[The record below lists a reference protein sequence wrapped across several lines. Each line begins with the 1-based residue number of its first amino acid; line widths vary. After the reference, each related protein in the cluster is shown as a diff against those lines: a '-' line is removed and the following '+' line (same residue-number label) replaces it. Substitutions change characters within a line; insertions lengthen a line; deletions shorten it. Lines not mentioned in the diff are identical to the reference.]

1 MANPIDRSIINLSV
15 DCVIFGFDEDAND
28 LKVLLI
34 ERGEEPFYGQLA
46 LPGDLI
52 SFDEDIENAAKRV
65 LKQLAGLDNI
75 FLEQL
80 YSFGNLTR
88 HPLGRV
94 VTVAYYA
101 LIKPSDTNLIPAS
114 FAKTAEWRPISDIKE
129 LAFDHFR
136 ILSVALN
143 RLKGK
148 IRYQPIGFNLLPE
161 KFTLSQL
168 QKLYEIILDT
178 DYDKRNFR
186 KKILNMDI
194 LVPLDERQTG
204 VSHRAARL
212 YKFDL
217 DKYEELQARG
227 FNYVL

>member
-65 LKQLAGLDNI
+65 LKELAGLENI

-101 LIKPSDTNLIPAS
+101 LIKPSDTHLVPAS
-114 FAKTAEWRPISDIKE
+114 FAKNAEWRAISDIKE

-168 QKLYEIILDT
+168 QRLYEIILDT

-194 LVPLDERQTG
+194 LIPLDERQTG

-217 DKYEELQARG
+217 DKYEDLQAMG
-227 FNYVL
+227 FNYML

>member
-1 MANPIDRSIINLSV
+1 MANPIDRSIINVSV

-34 ERGEEPFYGQLA
+34 ERGEEPFYGQMA
-46 LPGDLI
+46 LPGDLVKQ
-52 SFDEDIENAAKRV
+52 DEDIDSAAKRV
-65 LKQLAGLDNI
+65 LSELAGLQNI
-75 FLEQL
+75 YLEQL
-80 YSFGNLTR
+80 YTFGNLTR

-101 LIKPSDTNLIPAS
+101 LIKPSDSDLVPAS
-114 FAKTAEWRPISDIKE
+114 FAKSAEWRAISEIKE
-129 LAFDHFR
+129 LAFDHYK
-136 ILSVALN
+136 ILSAALN

-168 QKLYEIILDT
+168 QKLYEVILDT

-186 KKILNMDI
+186 KKILGMDI
-194 LVPLDERQTG
+194 LIPTNERQKG
-204 VSHRAARL
+204 VAHRAARL
-212 YKFDL
+212 YQFDL
-217 DKYEELQARG
+217 DKYEKLSTLG

>member
-1 MANPIDRSIINLSV
+1 MANPIDRKIINVST

-28 LKVLLI
+28 LKVLVI
-34 ERGEEPFYGQLA
+34 ERGEEPFYGQMA
-46 LPGDLI
+46 LPGDLVKQ
-52 SFDEDIENAAKRV
+52 DEDLDSAAKRV
-65 LKQLAGLDNI
+65 LKELAGLEDI

-80 YSFGNLTR
+80 YTFGNLTR

-101 LIKPSDTNLIPAS
+101 LIKPSDSDLVPAS
-114 FAKTAEWRPISDIKE
+114 FAKRAEWRAISDIKE
-129 LAFDHFR
+129 LAFDHYK
-136 ILSVALN
+136 ILSSALN

-168 QKLYEIILDT
+168 QKLYEVILDT

-186 KKILNMDI
+186 KKILGMDI
-194 LVPLDERQTG
+194 LIPTNERQKG
-204 VSHRAARL
+204 VAHRAARL
-212 YKFDL
+212 YEFDL
-217 DKYEELQARG
+217 EKYEKLSTLG

>member
-1 MANPIDRSIINLSV
+1 MANPIDRSIINVST

-34 ERGEEPFYGQLA
+34 ERGEEPFYGQMA
-46 LPGDLI
+46 LPGDLVNQN
-52 SFDEDIENAAKRV
+52 EDIDSSAKRV
-65 LKQLAGLDNI
+65 LRELAGLEDI

-80 YSFGNLTR
+80 YTFGNLTR

-94 VTVAYYA
+94 VTIAYYA
-101 LIKPSDTNLIPAS
+101 LIKPSDSNLVPAS
-114 FAKTAEWRPISDIKE
+114 FAKRAEWRAISDIKE
-129 LAFDHFR
+129 LAFDHYN
-136 ILSVALN
+136 ILSAALN

-168 QKLYEIILDT
+168 QKLYEVILDT

-186 KKILNMDI
+186 KKILSMDI
-194 LVPLDERQTG
+194 LIPTNERQKG
-204 VSHRAARL
+204 VAHRAARL
-212 YKFDL
+212 YEFDL
-217 DKYEELQARG
+217 EKYEKLSTLG
-227 FNYVL
+227 FNYML